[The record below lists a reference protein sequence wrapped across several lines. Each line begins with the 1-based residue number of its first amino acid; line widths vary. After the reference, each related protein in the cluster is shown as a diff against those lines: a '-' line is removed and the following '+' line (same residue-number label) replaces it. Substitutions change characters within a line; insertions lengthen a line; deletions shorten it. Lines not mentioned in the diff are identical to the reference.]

1 MALADTG
8 EAIGA
13 ISELLQ
19 DQLGIK
25 TGTSVGITV
34 GRPELQTG
42 NTGSILNLFL
52 YEIQFDGNMKNLSL
66 DERQPTPLWL
76 VLKYLITAFDNGE
89 SDTLE
94 AHKIL
99 GRGLRALQEL
109 SFLPLNSLVEGGLRE
124 NPEVL
129 KLTFDETPPDLLSKL
144 MQGPDEKYRSS
155 VGFQVRPV
163 MIATGDMPL
172 YSLLVGIDYTGG
184 PGEITEEPVQIPA
197 IPSMGPAILD
207 INPSR
212 FEVGSTLAIS
222 GTNLNLSG
230 LAVSLGNVEL
240 PVIAQQPGRVLC
252 TVNGS
257 ITRGNMISA
266 GSHPVSIVQNL
277 SAGRRRSSN
286 LLVGNLLPVL
296 ESAEFTSTGDPDT
309 FGYIDMAG
317 VLLGEEK
324 DDIFAALYT
333 EGQIIAFLD
342 EFAESDP
349 PPVEPQTR
357 IRLRIREPVTSGTYL
372 VILKVNGQQA
382 KNSPEVTIL

>member
-13 ISELLQ
+13 VTELLQ

-25 TGTSVGITV
+25 MGVDITV

-52 YEIQFDGNMKNLSL
+52 YEIQFDGNLKNFSL
-66 DERQPTPLWL
+66 DERMPTPLWL

-109 SFLPLNSLVEGGLRE
+109 SFLPLNSLVEGALRD

-163 MIATGDMPL
+163 MIATGDMPA

-184 PGEITEEPVQIPA
+184 QGDLTEEPVQIPV
-197 IPSMGPAILD
+197 IPAMGPAIHD
-207 INPSR
+207 ISPSK
-212 FEVGSTLAIS
+212 FEVGSTITIS
-222 GTNLNLSG
+222 GNNLHLSG

-240 PVIAQQPGRVLC
+240 PVVAQQPDRVLC
-252 TVNGS
+252 RVNGS

-266 GSHPVSIVQNL
+266 GSHPISIVQIL
-277 SAGRRRSSN
+277 PTGRRRSSN
-286 LLVGNLLPVL
+286 LLVGNLLPIL
-296 ESAEFTSTGDPDT
+296 ESAVFTPSGDPDT
-309 FGYIDMAG
+309 SGFIDMTG
-317 VLLGEEK
+317 ILLGEEK
-324 DDIFAALYT
+324 DDIYTALYT
-333 EGQIIAFLD
+333 EGKIIAFLD
-342 EFAESDP
+342 EFVEPDP

-357 IRLRIREPVTSGTYL
+357 IRLRMREPVPPGTYL

-382 KNSPEVTIL
+382 RNSPEVTIE

>member
-25 TGTSVGITV
+25 MGTSVDITV
-34 GRPELQTG
+34 GRPELQTSG
-42 NTGSILNLFL
+42 TGSILNLFL
-52 YEIQFDGNMKNLSL
+52 YEIQFDGSLKNFSL
-66 DERQPTPLWL
+66 DERLPTPLWL

-89 SDTLE
+89 SDSLE

-163 MIATGDMPL
+163 MIATGDLPA
-172 YSLLVGIDYTGG
+172 YSLLVGIDYTVG
-184 PGEITEEPVQIPA
+184 PGETTEEPVQIPA
-197 IPSMGPAILD
+197 IPAMGPAIRD
-207 INPSR
+207 ISLSK
-212 FEVGSTLAIS
+212 FEIGSTLTIS
-222 GTNLNLSG
+222 GNNLHLSG
-230 LAVSLGNVEL
+230 LAVRIGNVEM
-240 PVIAQQPGRVLC
+240 PVVAQQPDRVLC
-252 TVNGS
+252 TVNES

-266 GSHPVSIVQNL
+266 GSHPVSIVQTL
-277 SAGRRRSSN
+277 PTGRRRSSN

-296 ESAEFTSTGDPDT
+296 ESAVFTPSGDPDT
-309 FGYIDMAG
+309 FGFIDMTG
-317 VLLGEEK
+317 ILLGEEK
-324 DDIFAALYT
+324 DDIYTALYT
-333 EGQIIAFLD
+333 EGKIIAFLD
-342 EFAESDP
+342 EFAEPDP
-349 PPVEPQTR
+349 PPAEPQTG
-357 IRLRIREPVTSGTYL
+357 IRLRIREPVPAGVYR

-382 KNSPEVTIL
+382 KNSPEVTI